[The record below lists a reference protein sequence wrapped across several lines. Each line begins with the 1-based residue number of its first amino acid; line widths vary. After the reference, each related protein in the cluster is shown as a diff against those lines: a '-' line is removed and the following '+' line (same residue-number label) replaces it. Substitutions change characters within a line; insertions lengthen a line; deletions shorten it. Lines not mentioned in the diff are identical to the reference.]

1 MHYEHR
7 SKSWYLLY
15 MYSYA
20 DSDVFRFLDYQRV
33 ETRAVVTDKYV
44 AASSLGRQCNYVK
57 VKAEDYEDIVVVD
70 GFAYGNIDEGDLVT
84 ITETTYLY
92 GLLTDKS
99 LVTD

>member
-1 MHYEHR
+1 M
-7 SKSWYLLY
+7 STGAKAGIFFICTAMLIA
-15 MYSYA
+15 MC
-20 DSDVFRFLDYQRV
+20 FGFLDYQKV
-33 ETRAVVTDKYV
+33 ETHAVVTDKYV
-44 AASSLGRQCNYVK
+44 AASALGHQCNYVK

-70 GFAYGNIDEGDLVT
+70 GFVYGNIDKGDLVT